1 VPADPLPAKEHLDTG
16 STDLDVAVSVSP
28 TQVVVAARGEIDAL
42 TASVLDAVLGTV
54 DPDLRPDLVL
64 DLGGV
69 TFLGAAGLGVMSRT
83 ARRHRAAGGELTL
96 RSASPMAR
104 RLLDLTG
111 LASNVGILP
120 TEADD
125 DLGVIGVADLA
136 RIGSPPV
143 DTSTIDAALGMLVTI
158 VSAAVEDADGV
169 SISVRRN
176 GHVETA
182 AASNETVAAMD
193 AHQYATGEGPCLAA
207 ASDGDRVT
215 VESLTHEPRWPAF
228 VPRALADGIASILS
242 TPLVVAGQPRGA
254 LNMYSIRPMAFAAD
268 EQQLASLFAAQ
279 AAWVLAGVDSKDSD
293 DGHGERLQ
301 EALRARAVI
310 AQAQGVVM
318 ARHGVTADVAAAHLQ
333 RSARAKKLPV
343 ARHAADIVHGTR
355 VCADPDDGFR
365 P

>member
-1 VPADPLPAKEHLDTG
+1 VPADPPPAKEHLDRP
-16 STDLDVAVSVSP
+16 STELDVAVSFSS
-28 TQVVVAARGEIDAL
+28 TQVVVVLRGEIDIL
-42 TASVLDAVLGTV
+42 TAAVLDAVLGTV
-54 DPDLRPDLVL
+54 DPDLQPDLVL

-83 ARRHRAAGGELTL
+83 AERHRVAGGELTL
-96 RSASPMAR
+96 RSASPVAR
-104 RLLDLTG
+104 RQLDHSG
-111 LASNVGILP
+111 LASSVSILP
-120 TEADD
+120 SEADG
-125 DLGVIGVADLA
+125 LGVEVADLA
-136 RIGSPPV
+136 RIASPPI
-143 DTSTIDAALGMLVTI
+143 DTSTIDAALGFLATI
-158 VSAAVEDADGV
+158 VDAAVEGADGV
-169 SISVRRN
+169 SLSVKRN

-193 AHQYATGEGPCLAA
+193 EHQYATGEGPCLAA
-207 ASDGDRVT
+207 AAIGLRVT
-215 VESLTHEPRWPAF
+215 VESMAHEPRWPAF

-242 TPLVVAGQPRGA
+242 TPLVVAGEPRGA
-254 LNMYSIRPMAFAAD
+254 LNMYSTRPMAFGAD
-268 EQQLASLFAAQ
+268 EQRLATLFAGQ
-279 AAWVLAGVDSKDSD
+279 AAWVLAGVGSEDWDE
-293 DGHGERLQ
+293 GLCERLQ

-318 ARHGVTADVAAAHLQ
+318 ARHGVAADVAAAHLQ